1 MSACPHQPVQF
12 PKVQVVK
19 STSWEQLQPRLEE
32 AFAIHGIPERITTD
46 GGPPYSIHEFRSI
59 RPEHH
64 MTTPEDAQTNG
75 FAEAFAKIMV
85 KLLHTANSEGDRE
98 ESSSASLW
106 LKDQN
111 QSAGA

>member
-1 MSACPHQPVQF
+1 
-12 PKVQVVK
+12 
-19 STSWEQLQPRLEE
+19 
-32 AFAIHGIPERITTD
+32 
-46 GGPPYSIHEFRSI
+46 
-59 RPEHH
+59 

-111 QSAGA
+111 QSAGT